1 MANTTYQAYVQSLGA
16 ASALTGAELIA
27 LIQSGNPVQIAL
39 NNLNIAL
46 NSTTAPPNGIYVPV
60 ANTIG
65 FSNNS
70 IQTGTLTSAAMT
82 MPAYAVTG
90 SSVPANGIYLP
101 SANTVGFSTNSAQA
115 GSISA
120 ARQWQLYEPNFSVAA
135 LKNAATMDSGTFT
148 GTLTGCTTAPTQT
161 FNWIRVGSSVLVYL
175 NGALSATSNATTMT
189 VTGVPAAIQPANGQ
203 SGKTVV
209 TDNGSSLLDG
219 LWSISAGTLTFYLA
233 KVVGSVLQYAN
244 TNFTASGTKGLN
256 QGTVM
261 TWSLV

>member
-1 MANTTYQAYVQSLGA
+1 VANTTYQAYVQSLGA

-101 SANTVGFSTNSAQA
+101 SANTVGFATNSVQA
-115 GSISA
+115 GTISA
-120 ARQWQLYEPNFSVAA
+120 TRQWQLYEPNFSAAA
-135 LKNAATMDSGTFT
+135 LKQAATMDSGSFTGTFT
-148 GTLTGCTTAPTQT
+148 GMTGTVTGTINWTRSGNLVTLRAATAITG
-161 FNWIRVGSSVLVYL
+161 
-175 NGALSATSNATTMT
+175 TSNANTMT
-189 VTGVPAAIQPANGQ
+189 MTGLPAALSPFAEVKGI
-203 SGKTVV
+203 SGV
-209 TDNGSSLLDG
+209 TDSGNTDIPGQVDITAGSTTLLFFKYNG
-219 LWSISAGTLTFYLA
+219 TQYLQNA
-233 KVVGSVLQYAN
+233 
-244 TNFTASGTKGLN
+244 FTATGTKGIASGWTYSYTL
-256 QGTVM
+256 Q
-261 TWSLV
+261 